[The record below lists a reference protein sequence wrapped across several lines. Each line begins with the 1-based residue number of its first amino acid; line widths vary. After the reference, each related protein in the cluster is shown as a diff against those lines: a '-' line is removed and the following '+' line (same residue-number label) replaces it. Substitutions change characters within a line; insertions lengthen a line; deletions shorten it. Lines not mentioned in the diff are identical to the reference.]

1 MSDTTTPKN
10 SSEATNT
17 AKPQVNEADL
27 WERLVR
33 EYLSTKLAPGKDGVD
48 FYNNAKRDKCTE
60 AIINFKEYY
69 KDKKEWN
76 DSSARKVIEN
86 MEKEYLYREFITTGA
101 AFESKRK
108 GLLNV
113 LDQEFKLPKG
123 GLDTLTK
130 KINTLPLEQLSKYLK
145 TRSVRGEF
153 IQKSFPNE
161 TIIEHDMGEK
171 FEKIFNGKKLSS
183 KQEEA
188 MAKIYL
194 SSSVDEGD
202 LDEVLD
208 LFKTL
213 EEKQL
218 IIKFFLPTITLG
230 DLAERINLSDGQV
243 REIIEKSIQQ
253 DFFDTDF
260 KLSGSDLK
268 DAIDR
273 INPQDIIIP
282 TYLFPESVVNAILS
296 TQGRKV
302 IAKVIEETNVP
313 ILKDFEEGNELGL
326 TPDKDGKLLPSFIE
340 RLRKDLNLPHA
351 ELFQEGNFIK
361 GKSKD
366 MDGKEHP
373 FYLVIDEIKDDPETN
388 KKTNGNGKFIT
399 MRNILTADGQSIDK
413 NWKIKKDTGTPSS
426 YYDLYALI
434 KKGLSEKQWDEKGVE
449 LSTQAFMDEA
459 IQKGELKETIL
470 PENINTLEE
479 LNKALDNIDVAGAK
493 YPIERGSTIQVGK
506 PEDDD
511 FWVFTIK
518 NINLQ
523 KGTIA
528 ISRDGKWEEIYD
540 YSTFFN
546 IFENRKGARLPKME
560 TPEEFLAALQN
571 HNDKGKEFGEL
582 IFDKNRGFIP
592 KNQQDNKD
600 YPSVTQFVGDRDTI
614 FLHDGMDPAGSG
626 WSMGEWEEEEKKNDK
641 WEVISRSGKYKS
653 DARKYNGHYNALFAH
668 LLQAKAVPVI
678 KPVPLKASEKAG
690 KNMKMKSGFF
700 KSYLGNPSLRS
711 MYTGA
716 KNLIDFVK
724 NKLEHNSNLEA
735 AKFQLA
741 LGKKVLGYSDA
752 MMRELRNKVY
762 GNTRELMDKMVKDLS
777 DMPAKERQKEVIHI
791 LKNKGSHD
799 YEVQAAVLAM
809 LQKHGRLYVW
819 LLQEYEGSH
828 IFFERITG
836 VKYDPNSTVTK
847 RVTKEAE
854 RRGIPL
860 REEFM
865 IQAHVHWLGGDGG
878 WYGCDSGLWW
888 KVRNSW
894 EEGIKNEKEAWAKQ
908 AGQYNNAKQRLVVVK
923 DKMKSGEVSQGV
935 GAMEK
940 VWSKGGSGPDMHLP
954 AIYLILSGI
963 SNSLHT
969 SQMDEFYNDFKT
981 HAHTFPALAFFHN
994 PDKIK
999 LFQRVVDKLC
1009 EKDPSMK
1016 KDYAVVKGYQKSN
1029 ELSKNI
1035 DALETFWN
1043 KHGSRLHKKL
1053 VMSQDPE
1060 ILFLAKK
1067 DEDFAGYVEHMR
1079 SFTGDKTRFNPAET
1093 EEGTYDY
1100 NHSSYVWNAHNYLL
1114 NLKINGSSGV
1124 LDTDD
1129 KWTKMAWDTFK
1140 HVVKDIKNIHIEGA
1154 SEEENRRFQEERYI
1168 EYHKAFNLI
1177 VNKFSHDKIKDQA
1190 YIKDLEE
1197 YGFSVPLCGQQD
1209 SWFDNDDYKKIAKQD
1224 FENYMGNRATTTAQ
1238 EKNKVATNVV
1248 DLISTARASM
1258 ENDAIKWK
1266 KVA

>member
-10 SSEATNT
+10 SPEATNT

-27 WERLVR
+27 GEKLVR
-33 EYLSTKLAPGKDGVD
+33 EYLSAKLAPGKEGVA
-48 FYNNAKRDKCTE
+48 FYNNAKQDKCTG
-60 AIINFKEYY
+60 AIANFKEYY

-76 DSSARKVIEN
+76 DSGARKVIEN
-86 MEKEYLYREFITTGA
+86 MEKDYLYREFITTGA

-108 GLLNV
+108 ALFNT
-113 LDQEFKLPKG
+113 LDQEFNLPKWWAAR
-123 GLDTLTK
+123 LK
-130 KINTLPLEQLSKYLK
+130 KEIETLPLEKLEKYLK
-145 TRSVRGEF
+145 TRNVRAEF
-153 IQKSFPNE
+153 IQKSFQNE
-161 TIIEHDMGEK
+161 TVIEHDMGK
-171 FEKIFNGKKLSS
+171 QFEKIFNGKKLSP

-202 LDEVLD
+202 LDEALD

-218 IIKFFLPTITLG
+218 IIKFFLPTISLG

-243 REIIEKSIQQ
+243 REIIEQSIQQ

-302 IAKVIEETNVP
+302 IAKAIEETNTP

-340 RLRKDLNLPHA
+340 RLRKDFGLPHA
-351 ELFQEGNFIK
+351 EFFQEGNFIK

-373 FYLVIDEIKDDPETN
+373 FYLVIDEINDDPKIN
-388 KKTNGNGKFIT
+388 KETNGNGKFIT
-399 MRNILTADGQSIDK
+399 VRNILTADGQSIDK
-413 NWKIKKDTGTPSS
+413 NWKAKKGTGTPSS

-434 KKGLSEKQWDEKGVE
+434 KQWLEGEKWEKNGVE

-459 IQKGELKETIL
+459 IEKGELQEAIL
-470 PENINTLEE
+470 PENINNLTE
-479 LNKALDNIDVAGAK
+479 LNGALDKIDAAGAK
-493 YPIERGSTIQVGK
+493 YPIAQGSTIQVGK

-518 NINLQ
+518 NINLHTR
-523 KGTIA
+523 TIA
-528 ISRDGKWEEIYD
+528 ISRDGKWEEIYN
-540 YSTFFN
+540 YSTFFD
-546 IFENRKGARLPKME
+546 IFKNRKGARLPKME

-571 HNDKGKEFGEL
+571 HNEKGKEFGDL
-582 IFDKNRGFIP
+582 IFDKDRGFIP
-592 KNQQDNKD
+592 KDQKDNKD
-600 YPSVTQFVGDRDTI
+600 FPSVTQFIGDRDTI
-614 FLHDGMDPAGSG
+614 FLHDGLDPAGSG
-626 WSMGEWEEEEKKNDK
+626 WSMGEWEEEEEKNDK
-641 WEVISRSGKYKS
+641 WEVVSRSGKYK
-653 DARKYNGHYNALFAH
+653 DGAHKYSGHYNALFAH
-668 LLQAKAVPVI
+668 LLKAKAVPII
-678 KPVPLKASEKAG
+678 KPVPLKASGKAG
-690 KNMKMKSGFF
+690 KNMDMKSGFF
-700 KSYLGNPSLRS
+700 KSYFGNPSLHS

-724 NKLEHNSNLEA
+724 NKLEHNSSLEA

-741 LGKKVLGYSDA
+741 LGKKLGFSDA
-752 MMRELRNKVY
+752 VMRELRNKVY

-777 DMPAKERQKEVIHI
+777 DMPAWERQKEVIHI
-791 LKNKGSHD
+791 LENKGSHD

-819 LLQEYEGSH
+819 ALQKYEGSF

-836 VKYDPNSTVTK
+836 VKYDPNSAVT
-847 RVTKEAE
+847 RNVTKEAE

-860 REEFM
+860 REEAM
-865 IQAHVHWLGGDGG
+865 IQFHVHWLWSEKG
-878 WYGCDSGLWW
+878 WYGCDSGLWG

-981 HAHTFPALAFFHN
+981 HAHTFPALAFFHS
-994 PDKIK
+994 PDKVK
-999 LFQRVVDKLC
+999 LFQRVMDKLC
-1009 EKDPSMK
+1009 ERDPSMK

-1029 ELSKNI
+1029 ELDKNI
-1035 DALETFWN
+1035 DALETFWG
-1043 KHGSRLHKKL
+1043 KHGGKLHKKL
-1053 VMSQDPE
+1053 VMSEDPE
-1060 ILFLAKK
+1060 ILFLAKT
-1067 DEDFAGYVEHMR
+1067 DEDFAGYVTHMTN
-1079 SFTGDKTRFNPAET
+1079 FTDEQMRFNDAET
-1093 EEGTYDY
+1093 GEGAYKY
-1100 NHSSYVWNAHNYLL
+1100 NHSSYVWHAKNYLL
-1114 NLKINGSSGV
+1114 NLKINESSGV
-1124 LDTDD
+1124 MSDTD
-1129 KWTKMAWDTFK
+1129 KGTKMAWDTFK
-1140 HVVKDIKNIHIEGA
+1140 SAIGDVRNIHV
-1154 SEEENRRFQEERYI
+1154 SDNEEKNRAFQFERYA
-1168 EYHKAFNLI
+1168 EYHKAFNTI
-1177 VNKFSHDKIKDQA
+1177 VNKFWKDKVEKQE
-1190 YIKDLEE
+1190 YMEDLKKFK
-1197 YGFSVPLCGQQD
+1197 FSVPLCKWVGSLD
-1209 SWFDNDDYKKIAKQD
+1209 EEEYKNIVKAD
-1224 FENYMGNRATTTAQ
+1224 FANYIHNTWWTTEQTKATT
-1238 EKNKVATNVV
+1238 ATNVV
-1248 DLISTARASM
+1248 DLISTARAQM
-1258 ENDAIKWK
+1258 GTADDGKLK
-1266 KVA
+1266 KAA